1 MDEHKLAD
9 AFRDAVGDVP
19 PASFDTG
26 DVLARSHRVTVRRRT
41 QWAAGSALGVVALT
55 GGLLFGTGALGG
67 GGHSQPMA
75 VPGPETMQ
83 TVKPNVQKSLGQ
95 RPPNGLPEGTPRQGG
110 EPSGT
115 AGSTTGKPRQGCGP
129 VDRELAA
136 ALTAE
141 LPAIAHNVP
150 VAADGPCP
158 ADARAVS
165 VPAQDGSGTGVL
177 TVVLVPAP
185 NAERAGPATGP
196 GVVVAT
202 HSGGT
207 LTVSSRPES
216 AGAAPYAGDLNRVA
230 ADLAA
235 KF

>member
-1 MDEHKLAD
+1 MDEHELAD

-19 PASFDTG
+19 PASFDTR
-26 DVLARSHRVTVRRRT
+26 DVRTRAHQITVRRRM
-41 QWAAGSALGVVALT
+41 QWAGGSALGVVALT
-55 GGLLFGTGALGG
+55 GGLLLGTGALGG
-67 GGHSQPMA
+67 GDHSKPMA
-75 VPGPETMQ
+75 IPSPGTMQ
-83 TVKPNVQKSLGQ
+83 TLKPNIQKSLGQ

-115 AGSTTGKPRQGCGP
+115 AGPTTGNPRQGCGP

-141 LPAIAHNVP
+141 LPAIGHNTP

-165 VPAQDGSGTGVL
+165 VPAQDGAANGVL
-177 TVVLVPAP
+177 TVVLVPA
-185 NAERAGPATGP
+185 AHAGRSGPDAGP

-202 HSGGT
+202 HGGST

-216 AGAAPYAGDLNRVA
+216 TGAAPYSGDLDRVA